1 MRYCAALLLKFITV
15 CVVTP
20 GLLHAGNDTDI
31 HPKTT
36 YIAIIIDDL
45 GHDIRKGQR
54 ALRLPGPV
62 AYAILPHTKYGRRL
76 AIAAHKNNKEVL
88 LHQPMQ
94 SLGQDDPGPGKLVT
108 GMPNLEIAITLENNL
123 KSVPYSVGVNNH
135 MGSLLTQSPQE
146 MAAVMATIQ
155 NHGNLFF
162 IDSLTT
168 PRSIAADM
176 AAMFEIPFLSRK
188 IFLDSDRDERVINDQ
203 FDQLLK
209 IARRQGTG
217 LAIGHPYNQTLSM
230 LEKRLPL
237 LAAKGVKLISVSEL
251 IEKNIRIKSH
261 E

>member
-1 MRYCAALLLKFITV
+1 MRCYAALLLKFITV

-20 GLLHAGNDTDI
+20 GLLHAGNTDT
-31 HPKTT
+31 HHKTA

-45 GHDIRKGQR
+45 GHDIRNGQR
-54 ALRLPGPV
+54 ALQLPGPV
-62 AYAILPHTKYGRRL
+62 SYAILPHTKYGRRL
-76 AIAAHKNNKEVL
+76 AIDAHKKNKEVL

-135 MGSLLTQSPQE
+135 MGSLLKQSPQE

-168 PRSIAADM
+168 NKSIAADM
-176 AAMFEIPFLSRK
+176 AAMFEIPFLSRN
-188 IFLDSDRDERVINDQ
+188 IFLDS
-203 FDQLLK
+203 F
-209 IARRQGTG
+209 GF
-217 LAIGHPYNQTLSM
+217 
-230 LEKRLPL
+230 
-237 LAAKGVKLISVSEL
+237 
-251 IEKNIRIKSH
+251 
-261 E
+261 